1 MSESP
6 FIAGVRVAVR
16 QGDYEKWHEKFI
28 DKVHKNGNF
37 TLRGDK
43 QQWKPNSS
51 SWSGAVTWAAF
62 QTGDTRW
69 NRARVEV
76 WSEKTD
82 EDNRGVA
89 RKQRYIAL
97 RKRFERVHES
107 ELTDSMLDA
116 IEAALPVLEKE
127 RAA

>member
-62 QTGDTRW
+62 QTGARGGTALASKSGLKRRTRII
-69 NRARVEV
+69 
-76 WSEKTD
+76 
-82 EDNRGVA
+82 GG
-89 RKQRYIAL
+89 L
-97 RKRFERVHES
+97 RENSDILRCANGLSAFTK
-107 ELTDSMLDA
+107 A
-116 IEAALPVLEKE
+116 N
-127 RAA
+127 